1 MTVTEQLR
9 KTMIASGMS
18 QAELARLAEL
28 PDAVLS
34 RFRTGETNLRGGNL
48 DRLCKA
54 LNMELVKRRS
64 TKTKNRRT

>member
-54 LNMELVKRRS
+54 LDLELVKRGS
-64 TKTKNRRT
+64 KTKNRRT